1 MTGTENVF
9 RKYLDFLER
18 ANKEN
23 ISEILNYVDKEVRFK
38 DPLHNVQGSHELHRI
53 FERLM
58 TRLAEVR
65 FTTRDLVTADY
76 SAFFRW
82 RLECQVGGRAWCI
95 EGVTFL
101 TINDINLI
109 TSHIEYWDKS
119 SQIYERLPI
128 IGRLLLLL
136 QMFLTR

>member
-23 ISEILNYVDKEVRFK
+23 ISKILNYVDIEVRFK

-53 FERLM
+53 FEKLL
-58 TRLAEVR
+58 TKLTEVK
-65 FTTRDLVTADY
+65 FTTKDLVAADHR
-76 SAFFRW
+76 AFFRW
-82 RLECQVGGRAWCI
+82 RLVSKVGSKVWCI
-95 EGVTFL
+95 EGATFL
-101 TINDINLI
+101 TINADKLI

-128 IGRLLLLL
+128 IGRLLRLL